1 FSTSDLSAETRKF
14 LDASLIYQP
23 NSTNFSVA
31 VLESLQQSQE
41 DRRSLRTV
49 NNLRDINIFS
59 VVPSYFF
66 DLTGRSRL
74 RASYA
79 WSTVDE
85 ELDLASRDVQTVTA
99 GYEYRLSNL
108 SNLSLN
114 VSRSDIEFDSQP
126 LEYEQER
133 AFLRWTYTGR
143 LTVWNLDIGKQRTV
157 DRPDSDEVLTSFSW
171 ERSLSNISTAGF
183 FLRTG
188 YSDALDSAVSGRMLR
203 LVPNSDVALTDD
215 LVTEKQAGVFYEFDR
230 GALGGRLSAE
240 ARRLESAEAIY
251 NGGEWVDEER
261 YIGTATANYRF
272 SRGNALSP
280 FGISAMFQYMD
291 EQFLEEDLTNE
302 IGEARLRLNYFAT
315 RSTQFFFEV
324 RARDASGTGPL
335 SDTDETAALVG
346 VRLSPRGGI

>member
-1 FSTSDLSAETRKF
+1 MKYRQAHDKNARCNRLGVSLGLLGAICAPAASALEYNYELYSSAEFTDNVSQDLGGSGPSGNILTGGVAFDARTDTSSELTADIAGDFARRHFSTSDLSAETRKF

-99 GYEYRLSNL
+99 GYEYRLTNL

-114 VSRSDIEFDSQP
+114 V
-126 LEYEQER
+126 
-133 AFLRWTYTGR
+133 
-143 LTVWNLDIGKQRTV
+143 
-157 DRPDSDEVLTSFSW
+157 
-171 ERSLSNISTAGF
+171 
-183 FLRTG
+183 
-188 YSDALDSAVSGRMLR
+188 
-203 LVPNSDVALTDD
+203 
-215 LVTEKQAGVFYEFDR
+215 
-230 GALGGRLSAE
+230 
-240 ARRLESAEAIY
+240 
-251 NGGEWVDEER
+251 
-261 YIGTATANYRF
+261 
-272 SRGNALSP
+272 
-280 FGISAMFQYMD
+280 
-291 EQFLEEDLTNE
+291 
-302 IGEARLRLNYFAT
+302 
-315 RSTQFFFEV
+315 
-324 RARDASGTGPL
+324 
-335 SDTDETAALVG
+335 
-346 VRLSPRGGI
+346 